1 MHSNFN
7 LNKDM
12 KNTILKSTAILFV
25 LLLTA
30 FTATETK
37 QVDTEQ
43 SIVNWVGHK
52 VTGQHEGTISL
63 QEGVLE
69 FNEDQLTGGNFVM
82 DMTSINTTDLEGD
95 YKNKL
100 DGHLKADDFFG
111 VKNHQKAT
119 LVFTSVTKNE
129 TNYAVVGDLTIKG
142 ITNKI
147 TFDLAVSDNTAT
159 TTFQVDRTKFGIK
172 YGSASFFDGLKDKAI
187 YNEFDL
193 KVSLKF

>member
-1 MHSNFN
+1 
-7 LNKDM
+7 M
-12 KNTILKSTAILFV
+12 KNTLLKSTALLFILT
-25 LLLTA
+25 LTA
-30 FTATETK
+30 FTTLETK
-37 QVDTEQ
+37 QVDTDQ
-43 SIVNWVGHK
+43 SIINWVGYK
-52 VTGQHEGTISL
+52 VTGQHEGTITL
-63 QEGVLE
+63 KKGVLE
-69 FNEDQLTGGNFVM
+69 FNDNQLTGGNFVM

-111 VKNHQKAT
+111 VETHTKAT

-142 ITNKI
+142 ITNQI
-147 TFDLAVSDNTAT
+147 SFDLTVSENTAT

-172 YGSASFFDGLKDKAI
+172 YGSASFIDGLKDKAI

>member
-1 MHSNFN
+1 
-7 LNKDM
+7 M

-43 SIVNWVGHK
+43 SIINWVGHK

-147 TFDLAVSDNTAT
+147 NFDLTVSDNTAT
-159 TTFQVDRTKFGIK
+159 TTFQIDRTKYGIK